1 MHKLGFRNIK
11 KKKVKIPSPEELNSL
26 LAHYQNGRLE
36 DAEKLAIFIAKKFPK
51 HAFSWKVL
59 GAVFKQTGRMPEAL
73 SANQKAIVI
82 DPQDVE
88 AYNNLGNTLQELNRL
103 EDAEAI
109 FRQAIALK
117 PGFAEAHSNL
127 GNTLQKI
134 GRLEEAEASYKQAIA
149 LKPDY
154 AEAHSNLGVM
164 QQGFSKLEEAE
175 ASYKQ
180 AIALKPD
187 YAEAHNNLG
196 NTLKELGRLEEAE
209 ASYKQAIALK
219 PDYAEAHSNLGKFI
233 YINGNIDSAL
243 ESIEK
248 ASFINPKLRSNE
260 LLLRVIQARK
270 ARANNGIS
278 VDNESNS
285 DFDIGL
291 KSNPLIV
298 NRAVEA
304 ELIANLY
311 EMKSIGLDKMIT
323 PRYGAGRWSSNYLLF
338 EDDRSIIQTVA
349 EDLSSIM
356 RQAVNSDIYVDD
368 SFFNILGAGGGL
380 IPHNHIGLVDRDPG
394 LSLTNQK
401 YSLVYYL
408 SIGNQDSSEPGILK
422 LYDPSEDILPCEGMI
437 TIFPANRNHS
447 VVYGGE
453 KDRVVIGVNFYS
465 L

>member
-154 AEAHSNLGVM
+154 AEAHSNLG
-164 QQGFSKLEEAE
+164 
-175 ASYKQ
+175 
-180 AIALKPD
+180 
-187 YAEAHNNLG
+187 
-196 NTLKELGRLEEAE
+196 
-209 ASYKQAIALK
+209 
-219 PDYAEAHSNLGKFI
+219 KFI

-291 KSNPLIV
+291 NSNPLIV

>member
-73 SANQKAIVI
+73 AANQKAIVI

-109 FRQAIALK
+109 YRQAIALK

-134 GRLEEAEASYKQAIA
+134 
-149 LKPDY
+149 
-154 AEAHSNLGVM
+154 
-164 QQGFSKLEEAE
+164 
-175 ASYKQ
+175 
-180 AIALKPD
+180 
-187 YAEAHNNLG
+187 
-196 NTLKELGRLEEAE
+196 GRLEEAE

-291 KSNPLIV
+291 NSNPLIV